1 MRHRRN
7 SEGEVEPLKGAAGSA
22 SPRPPNGAKRE
33 EEQLGADA
41 EKLSE
46 EMEMARQEVE
56 RTAGEALV
64 HESSAM
70 LHRGQAARDS
80 VMAQKQQ
87 EAAMIRQQMEEQRK
101 ELIQKE
107 KEEEERR
114 KGVHEGV
121 RKQRRASLVAV
132 ENLHTLKE
140 EEAKALREQA
150 MKTQAEAQA
159 QLESVVFSRV
169 MSQESDL
176 QTVLAQR
183 STFSS
188 WRELHPAGGPQALS
202 KRVDTPDF
210 SFAVGSQAFTAGE
223 AAFHFQV
230 PPRPQC
236 PVLVGLASGQFLP
249 DMHHRLSP
257 EWHHTLTRDVSVPSL
272 KKLWSANSA
281 GVAIS
286 PKLPKGAAVCFV
298 RASLR
303 LAPQRGAGTPT
314 RPPPPGRS
322 PSSWGGLLTKR
333 RARTTSPPGRGPLYL
348 ASSP

>member
-1 MRHRRN
+1 MGLESDGTVHQGKLIMRHRRN

-22 SPRPPNGAKRE
+22 SPRPPNGAKGAGGRGRRNSV
-33 EEQLGADA
+33 GADA

-188 WRELHPAGGPQALS
+188 GGSCTRRGGRRRSPS
-202 KRVDTPDF
+202 GSTPRTF
-210 SFAVGSQAFTAGE
+210 PSRLE
-223 AAFHFQV
+223 A
-230 PPRPQC
+230 
-236 PVLVGLASGQFLP
+236 
-249 DMHHRLSP
+249 RLSP
-257 EWHHTLTRDVSVPSL
+257 R
-272 KKLWSANSA
+272 
-281 GVAIS
+281 
-286 PKLPKGAAVCFV
+286 V
-298 RASLR
+298 RRRS
-303 LAPQRGAGTPT
+303 TS
-314 RPPPPGRS
+314 RS
-322 PSSWGGLLTKR
+322 P
-333 RARTTSPPGRGPLYL
+333 RGPS
-348 ASSP
+348 ARCSSGSRRGSFCPICTIGSRQSGTTH